1 MGRLLGVWLPDV
13 VVPSAVNHPARGRY
27 HPTDVPASTSASDP
41 AASDRA
47 VGGVAG
53 NRVILVHVLAQF
65 VDEFLP
71 HNLLHEY
78 HT

>member
-1 MGRLLGVWLPDV
+1 VEDI
-13 VVPSAVNHPARGRY
+13 
-27 HPTDVPASTSASDP
+27 ASTSASDP

-47 VGGVAG
+47 VVGVAG
-53 NRVILVHVLAQF
+53 NRVILVHGLAQL

-78 HT
+78 DTILYLIWGEHDERVVA